1 MMSNAPLP
9 NGKQRRFDYKG
20 THRYL
25 ITLPVSSS
33 REVFTTQER
42 VVRVLDVLR
51 EACWAHRFDVYA
63 YCFLPDRLVLIVR
76 GRTDESDMRLFLRE
90 FREKSSAA
98 LSIELDHSL
107 WKRTYLERVLRK
119 TEESRRIALD
129 LFQLPVKVGLATD
142 PESYP
147 FQGSFV
153 VSLLT
158 STGKS
163 RAPRRS
169 SPA

>member
-1 MMSNAPLP
+1 MSNAPLS
-9 NGKQRRFDYKG
+9 NGKQHRFDYRG

-25 ITLPVSSS
+25 ITLPVSLS
-33 REVFTTQER
+33 REVFTTRER

-63 YCFLPDRLVLIVR
+63 YCFLPDRLLLIVR
-76 GRTDESDMRLFLRE
+76 GRAEESDMRLFLRE
-90 FREKSSAA
+90 FRERSSAA
-98 LSIELDHSL
+98 LAAELDHSL

-119 TEESRRIALD
+119 TEESRHIALD
-129 LFQLPVKVGLATD
+129 LFQLPVKAGLATD

-153 VSLLT
+153 VSLLS

-163 RAPRRS
+163 RTPRRS
-169 SPA
+169 SST